1 MFPGETASLSPEAYY
16 YRDYHARQYGILA
29 HLRKA
34 SDRSLIPSEERA

>member
-16 YRDYHARQYGILA
+16 YREYHARQYRILA
-29 HLRKA
+29 HLRNA